1 MQILESIDEKLGRLV
16 DYITVQA
23 EPERVVVG
31 SEGGKVAWMRIEDVL
46 RQITAYE
53 FILKSG
59 GRLEMYDVLNNL
71 KEILTTGGRGDV

>member
-16 DYITVQA
+16 DFIVSPQA

-71 KEILTTGGRGDV
+71 KEILTTGER

>member
-31 SEGGKVAWMRIEDVL
+31 SEGGKVAWMRIEVALDA
-46 RQITAYE
+46 IKTYK
-53 FILKSG
+53 FILNSG
-59 GRLEMYDVLNNL
+59 GELNMNGVLEKL
-71 KEILTTGGRGDV
+71 KTILTTGER